1 MSVDINDMFD
11 FGKLANSDIKACKVT
26 VVFPRTTIK
35 LNYKIANSKDR
46 RRIVNMLCELMP
58 VILNYKAEGFTLA
71 NGDVATLPVYMQGL
85 TAEYTFEYI
94 REE

>member
-26 VVFPRTTIK
+26 MVFPRTTIK

-46 RRIVNMLCELMP
+46 RRIVNMLCDLMP

-85 TAEYTFEYI
+85 TTEYTFEYI

>member
-26 VVFPRTTIK
+26 AVFPRTTIK
-35 LNYKIANSKDR
+35 FNFKTSNSKDR

-58 VILNYKAEGFTLA
+58 VIRSYKVEDFTLA
-71 NGDVATLPVYMQGL
+71 NGEVATLPIYMQG
-85 TAEYTFEYI
+85 AEAKFTFEYI